1 MVTINW
7 PAVAVAMVLGVFI
20 QALWYSKPLFGP
32 AWQRLSNLDDAAL
45 TEGFLPRI
53 SLAFLGSLASAW
65 CLAGFFNF
73 TGSNDFLQGSL
84 AGLEL
89 FLGLVAPAMATEH
102 VFGRRSAQLLAINL
116 APAGLALVLQGGLL
130 AAWK

>member
-7 PAVAVAMVLGVFI
+7 PAVSLAMVLGVVVG
-20 QALWYSKPLFGP
+20 ALWYSKPLFGG

-45 TEGFLPRI
+45 KQGFMPR
-53 SLAFLGSLASAW
+53 LALAVCANLASAW

-73 TGSNDFLQGSL
+73 THSNSFFLGAL

-89 FLGLVAPAMATEH
+89 CVGLVAPSMALEH
-102 VFGRRSAQLLAINL
+102 VFGRRSPKLLAINL
-116 APAGLALVLQGGLL
+116 GHAALVLALQGGLL
-130 AAWK
+130 ASWK